1 MEGSRRN
8 KRRRQPEHVRANAAA
23 WHCRAEQP
31 SRGTEA
37 LGNNSKSGISPPGNQ
52 LLPPAPAA
60 GHSRGEPSP
69 ASPGPSSAAPRA
81 ASPGA
86 QAALGRTDRSVLQ
99 KWLLRRLAASAP
111 NRSAQL
117 SRSQP
122 ASLLPFHKCTYARSP
137 VFHKAHTPPSARRP
151 SAPPERW
158 RYLFTPLGRTSP
170 RPAAWDGSSSPFPS
184 DLLRAAFA
192 DSLPIF
198 PQQRAISRQTKRLHG
213 AVHNSQPSDPRRS
226 PSLHFARKRASRFP
240 QKANN
245 LRTADSKT
253 CLRVQSA
260 HCSSALCFMS
270 AMCQP
275 AL

>member
-31 SRGTEA
+31 SRG
-37 LGNNSKSGISPPGNQ
+37 NNSKSGISPPGNQ
-52 LLPPAPAA
+52 LLPPARTA

-69 ASPGPSSAAPRA
+69 GSPGPSSAAPRA

-99 KWLLRRLAASAP
+99 KWLLRRLGASAP
-111 NRSAQL
+111 KCSAQL

-158 RYLFTPLGRTSP
+158 RHLITPLGRTSP

-192 DSLPIF
+192 APAEADSLPIF
-198 PQQRAISRQTKRLHG
+198 PQQRAISGPTKRLHK

-226 PSLHFARKRASRFP
+226 PSLHLARK
-240 QKANN
+240 
-245 LRTADSKT
+245 TSKS
-253 CLRVQSA
+253 LS
-260 HCSSALCFMS
+260 
-270 AMCQP
+270 P
-275 AL
+275 KGK